1 MAVDDRLNIYGV
13 SIFNGT
19 HVRMQG
25 VSIFNGTHVRLHGI
39 NIVAD
44 NYFSGKILVS
54 DSSQNAIANATVT
67 MTTTQTNPKDAP
79 TSITGTTDAN
89 GEMIITGSSTVGT
102 SIKIEKSGFHTYEGP
117 IIGAQQSTGIFSNA
131 QTFVLNPMKKV
142 YVTNRGNIVINPNDS
157 TLFEL
162 S

>member
-19 HVRMQG
+19 HVRLHG

-54 DSSQNAIANATVT
+54 DTSQNVIANATVT
-67 MTTTQTNPKDAP
+67 MTTTQTNPKDVP
-79 TSITGTTDAN
+79 TLITGTTDAN

-102 SIKIEKSGFHTYEGP
+102 SIKIEKAGFHTYEGP
-117 IIGAQQSTGIFSNA
+117 IIGAQQSTGLFSNA
-131 QTFVLNPMKKV
+131 QTFVLNPIKQV
-142 YVTNRGNIVINPNDS
+142 YVTNRGNIMINPNDE

>member
-13 SIFNGT
+13 SIFNESRLRF
-19 HVRMQG
+19 HG
-25 VSIFNGTHVRLHGI
+25 VSIFNGTHVRLHGLQI
-39 NIVAD
+39 FAD

-54 DSSQNAIANATVT
+54 DSSQNVISNATVT

-79 TSITGTTDAN
+79 ALITGTTDAN

-117 IIGAQQSTGIFSNA
+117 IIGAQQPTGPFSNA
-131 QTFVLNPMKKV
+131 QTFVLNPIKQV
-142 YVTNRGNIVINPNDS
+142 YVTNRGNIMINPNDE